1 MGKAEDIVNEMFSK
15 GCIPDVVTYTCVFN
29 GLCQERKVEQ
39 AKRCCTRCTQAK
51 SCIIHSFIKLAL

>member
-39 AKRCCTRCTQAK
+39 AKKMLHQMYASQILYHTQ
-51 SCIIHSFIKLAL
+51 LY